1 MHLSSLGRHSTLIVC
16 NKLLQVKIA
25 LIFLAWA
32 ISKNK
37 GFFKSSEECLIYF
50 EINIKRGKCVLVET
64 RDQEDSVKLPDK
76 Q

>member
-1 MHLSSLGRHSTLIVC
+1 MHSPLIVC
-16 NKLLQVKIA
+16 NTLLQVKIA

-37 GFFKSSEECLIYF
+37 GFSKSTEEYLIYF
-50 EINIKRGKCVLVET
+50 EINIKRGKCFLMET